1 MADLDG
7 KAVDAVAERVLQPA
21 RLAKLLDSYPAAS
34 AGADADRQGRIARLK
49 GELTEAAGAKSRLLK
64 LATNGLLGEDDP
76 ELAAQLR
83 KVEERRLR
91 VRQALT
97 VLETQTRAG
106 HAKAI
111 TPARIERIATA
122 IRQGVMTGETQVR
135 RAWLRLFVGNVTV
148 SPDEIRIS
156 GPTEALAQLAAAGSV
171 DALPA
176 LSSQLHRKWRGERN
190 QERTLSGKWAVRPVS
205 LVPRDTMR
213 AATGCSGRQETW
225 TSVSVP
231 ASVGPFWSEA
241 QVGQRTLYHR
251 SRF

>member
-1 MADLDG
+1 MPGRSKIKGIA
-7 KAVDAVAERVLQPA
+7 AV
-21 RLAKLLDSYPAAS
+21 
-34 AGADADRQGRIARLK
+34 
-49 GELTEAAGAKSRLLK
+49 
-64 LATNGLLGEDDP
+64 
-76 ELAAQLR
+76 
-83 KVEERRLR
+83 
-91 VRQALT
+91 
-97 VLETQTRAG
+97 
-106 HAKAI
+106 
-111 TPARIERIATA
+111 
-122 IRQGVMTGETQVR
+122 IRQGVTIGDTQFR

-156 GPTEALAQLAAAGSV
+156 GPAETLAQLVAAGSV
-171 DALPA
+171 EALPA
-176 LSSQLHRKWRGERN
+176 HSSQFHRKWRGERN

-205 LVPRDTMR
+205 LVPRDTLR